1 MLNKEYNLKLD
12 LQFRCNNSKMIFD
25 EFDENT
31 SDFFMQITRQGK
43 EIDISN
49 VIPTLLV
56 LKPSGVARSQILEV
70 KNNIIYGNL
79 DNSLKD
85 EVGTYIAK
93 LMLIEGDKKAFISNI
108 SYEVTE
114 NALLGKIDNDIVED
128 ERYSILLQLLERLAN
143 IELQEQA
150 RVDNENSRIESENLR
165 KESIEKI
172 KNDIDNLIN
181 ETKEELNE
189 YKNNKDISINNSL
202 KEFKEEQK
210 ETINTISS
218 DIETLNKTVN
228 NIISQD
234 FGGGGINP
242 VAKALLIEI
251 LKNAVYTSD
260 QSQNIKEL
268 ENSLPNSNSNNNDNI
283 ELLQGVLTINSLYNT
298 PVLNKNVLTII

>member
-1 MLNKEYNLKLD
+1 
-12 LQFRCNNSKMIFD
+12 MIFD

-268 ENSLPNSNSNNNDNI
+268 ENSLSNSNSNNNDNI

-298 PVLNKNVLTII
+298 PVLNENVLTII

>member
-1 MLNKEYNLKLD
+1 MNKNYNLKLD

-31 SDFFMQITRQGK
+31 SDFFMQITRQGQLA
-43 EIDISN
+43 DISN
-49 VIPTLLV
+49 AKPTLLV
-56 LKPSGVARSQILEV
+56 LKPSGVAVSQILNV
-70 KNNIIYGNL
+70 KDNLIYGNL
-79 DNSLKD
+79 KKSLKD

-93 LMLIEGDKKAFISNI
+93 LMLVEGDKKIFISNI

-114 NALLGKIDNDIVED
+114 NALLGKIDNDILED
-128 ERYSILLQLLERLAN
+128 ERYPVLIQLLERLSS
-143 IELQEQA
+143 IELQEQT
-150 RVDNENSRIESENLR
+150 RIDNENSRIEAENLR
-165 KESIEKI
+165 EESIEKI

-210 ETINTISS
+210 ETINTINS
-218 DIETLNKTVN
+218 DIETLNKTVS
-228 NIISQD
+228 NIISQG

-242 VAKALLIEI
+242 IAKALLIEI

-268 ENSLPNSNSNNNDNI
+268 ENNLSNSNSNNNDNI

-298 PVLNKNVLTII
+298 PTLNKNVLTVI